1 MQSAA
6 TAASVAMQEGH
17 TSLSDELRKG
27 KSKSRIRTR
36 NPLQFASVSL
46 INSCFTVGNSFFILP
61 HNYIIC
67 RTKLKR
73 QQISFLL
80 QA

>member
-46 INSCFTVGNSFFILP
+46 INSRFTVVA
-61 HNYIIC
+61 C
-67 RTKLKR
+67 
-73 QQISFLL
+73 
-80 QA
+80 